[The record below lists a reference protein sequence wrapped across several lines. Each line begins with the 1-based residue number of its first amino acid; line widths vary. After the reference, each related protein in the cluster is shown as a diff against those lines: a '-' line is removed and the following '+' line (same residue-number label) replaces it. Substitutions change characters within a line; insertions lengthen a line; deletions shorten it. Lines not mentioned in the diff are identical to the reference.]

1 MNKTQQLL
9 LMGLIC
15 CSTSFAQSTEGKEKK
30 APNCWHQMDKT
41 DSGYNGIS
49 LAKAYD
55 FIKTKK
61 LKSKKAILFG
71 IAPQTNE
78 GFVLDFSEKKD
89 NFEYKLGR
97 KLALER
103 AEIAYE
109 QYLIKCNKRSGAV

>member
-1 MNKTQQLL
+1 
-9 LMGLIC
+9 MGLIC

-61 LKSKKAILFG
+61 LKSKKEWLQISDAKHQ
-71 IAPQTNE
+71 P
-78 GFVLDFSEKKD
+78 GFSYELWPW
-89 NFEYKLGR
+89 L
-97 KLALER
+97 LMLE
-103 AEIAYE
+103 IP
-109 QYLIKCNKRSGAV
+109 LINTFVKINMCNIN